1 VDALY
6 VEIASI
12 LSVTRIPKESEYA
25 VSRSAREIPKMLA
38 DFGERQFSETGA
50 DAVEVLRV
58 KAATIRKYWS
68 RLQGIEYLVA
78 VLSSDRVRVYFFNS
92 GAIMLVGENVEFSQY
107 DRIRSKSKLI
117 KKYERPR
124 PPTEL
129 ELRMEAT
136 EDLRNSLTKAL
147 RRLARFLGEK
157 EPEFPTIFVTEVE
170 YESQPQNFGMHID
183 DDGAH
188 LFEERMVSSQLL
200 EGIVL
205 RSSFLAMLDN
215 RLARDDF
222 AQCMANAAAS
232 FLLKDKA
239 RELWNKRWNAVCKD
253 TPYADIAFFMQ
264 FHRST
269 LGPKGMS
276 LVLHMI
282 QGGGAGT
289 PLSKWIEA
297 LEVVHR
303 YHEVSL
309 GTEAWP
315 ILQAFFTTLQQPRKL
330 SAKRHVISSIHLA
343 PRALCNTIPTG
354 VKLGVSISSSGHST
368 DADWLRIGVRSS
380 SENRELVVSE
390 NAGSELKTIKYYLDV
405 EDIVPKHGGVMSS
418 GKNLLQWALSIIK
431 TASSS
436 TKAFESEV
444 MFKEGTISEAERA
457 VLERLSLG
465 DLEIL
470 SNTLVGSPQRVESL
484 CDSGCLV
491 LVPDFGHIGVEPNLV
506 IEGKIGDYNRG
517 LLDYVVE
524 ATIFQTATDFYA
536 VVSAPS
542 MWGREIMQYISSSN
556 LAAWP
561 VTKIHSPRNLVRFEN
576 PFSGKQAGWS
586 D

>member
-1 VDALY
+1 MDTSLCY
-6 VEIASI
+6 NCFYSI
-12 LSVTRIPKESEYA
+12 SQAISKEGKQT

-107 DRIRSKSKLI
+107 DKIRSKSKLI

-147 RRLARFLGEK
+147 RRLSRFLGEK
-157 EPEFPTIFVTEVE
+157 EPEFPVIFVTKVE
-170 YESQPQNFGMHID
+170 HDSQRQNFGMHIE

-188 LFEERMVSSQLL
+188 LFEERMISSQLL
-200 EGIVL
+200 EGLVL
-205 RSSFLAMLDN
+205 RSSFLAMLGT
-215 RLARDDF
+215 RLAKDDF
-222 AQCMANAAAS
+222 AQCVANAAAS
-232 FLLKDKA
+232 FILKDKA
-239 RELWNKRWNAVCKD
+239 RELWNKRWNEISKD
-253 TPYADIAFFMQ
+253 TINANIAFFMQ
-264 FHRST
+264 LHRNT
-269 LGPKGMS
+269 LGPQGMS
-276 LVLHMI
+276 LVLNMLK
-282 QGGGAGT
+282 GGGAGI

-297 LEVVHR
+297 LDVIHR
-303 YHEVSL
+303 YHEVSM

-315 ILQAFFTTLQQPRKL
+315 ILQGFFRTLQQPRKL
-330 SAKRHVISSIHLA
+330 TAKRHVLSSIHLA
-343 PRALCNTIPTG
+343 PRALCNTIPLG
-354 VKLGVSISSSGHST
+354 VNLGVSISSSGHMT
-368 DADWLRIGVRSS
+368 DADWLRIGVRSP

-390 NAGSELKTIKYYLDV
+390 SSRAALQSIKYYLDL
-405 EDIVPKHGGVMSS
+405 EDIIPKHGGIMST
-418 GKNLLQWALSIIK
+418 GKSLLYWALCKLK
-431 TASSS
+431 TASPR
-436 TKAFESEV
+436 TNAFESEV
-444 MFKEGTISEAERA
+444 IFKEGTISEAERA
-457 VLERLSLG
+457 VLQRLSLG

-484 CDSGCLV
+484 CTSGCLV

-506 IEGKIGDYNRG
+506 VEGKMDDYNRE
-517 LLDYVVE
+517 LLDYLVE
-524 ATIFQTATDFYA
+524 ATIFQTATKFYA
-536 VVSAPS
+536 VASAPS
-542 MWGREIMQYISSSN
+542 MWGQELMQYLSSSN

-561 VTKIHSPRNLVRFEN
+561 VTRVYSPRKLVRFES
-576 PFSGKQAGWS
+576 PFSGKQAEWS
-586 D
+586 N

>member
-1 VDALY
+1 M
-6 VEIASI
+6 
-12 LSVTRIPKESEYA
+12 
-25 VSRSAREIPKMLA
+25 SRSTREIPKMLA

-50 DAVEVLRV
+50 DGVEVLRV

-78 VLSSDRVRVYFFNS
+78 ILSPDRVRVYFFNS
-92 GAIMLVGENVEFSQY
+92 SAIMLVGENIEFSQY

-136 EDLRNSLTKAL
+136 EDLRNSLTRAL
-147 RRLARFLGEK
+147 RRLARFLGAK
-157 EPEFPTIFVTEVE
+157 EPEFPAIFVTKVE
-170 YESQPQNFGMHID
+170 HDSQLQNFGMHIE

-188 LFEERMVSSQLL
+188 LFEERMISSQLL
-200 EGIVL
+200 EGLVL
-205 RSSFLAMLDN
+205 RSSFLAMLDT

-239 RELWNKRWNAVCKD
+239 RELWNKRWNEISKD
-253 TPYADIAFFMQ
+253 TAYADIAFFMQ
-264 FHRST
+264 SHRST
-269 LGPKGMS
+269 LGPQGMS
-276 LVLHMI
+276 LALHMI
-282 QGGGAGT
+282 QRGDAGI
-289 PLSKWIEA
+289 PVSKWIEA

-315 ILQAFFTTLQQPRKL
+315 ILQGFFRTLQQPRKL
-330 SAKRHVISSIHLA
+330 SAKRYVLSSIHLA
-343 PRALCNTIPTG
+343 PRALCNTIP
-354 VKLGVSISSSGHST
+354 LGVNLGVAVSPSGHMT
-368 DADWLRIGVRSS
+368 DADWLRIGVQSP
-380 SENRELVVSE
+380 SENRELVISE
-390 NAGSELKTIKYYLDV
+390 NSGVALRSIKYYLDL
-405 EDIVPKHGGVMSS
+405 EDIIPKHGGVISS
-418 GKNLLQWALSIIK
+418 GKSLLYWALSRIK
-431 TASSS
+431 TASPL
-436 TKAFESEV
+436 TNAFESEV
-444 MFKEGTISEAERA
+444 IFKEGAISEAERA
-457 VLERLSLG
+457 VLQRLSLG

-484 CDSGCLV
+484 CSSGCLV

-506 IEGKIGDYNRG
+506 VEGKLDDFSGE

-524 ATIFQTATDFYA
+524 ATIFQTATEFYA
-536 VVSAPS
+536 VASAPS
-542 MWGREIMQYISSSN
+542 MWGQEIMQYISSSD
-556 LAAWP
+556 LAAWH
-561 VTKIHSPRNLVRFEN
+561 VTRVYSPRKLVRFES
-576 PFSGKQAGWS
+576 PFSGKQAEWS